1 MECLLGRPSEN
12 QKTKNAADQEAGPRT
27 EEGEDAHV
35 HDLFLLTREAGV
47 EAANERRKRAKVL
60 LSHKILSIL
69 IFFQIKNL
77 KKTAKSPDLV
87 LARAH
92 VLEVRK
98 AKNRTFEK
106 NLKRK
111 KDDQRLGLKRE

>member
-12 QKTKNAADQEAGPRT
+12 QKTKNEADQEAGPKT
-27 EEGEDAHV
+27 EEGEDVLV
-35 HDLFLLTREAGV
+35 HDLFLLTRKAEV
-47 EAANERRKRAKVL
+47 KAAIERRKRAKT
-60 LSHKILSIL
+60 
-69 IFFQIKNL
+69 KNL

-98 AKNRTFEK
+98 AKNPTFGK

-111 KDDQRLGLKRE
+111 KDDQRRRLKQE